1 MNFRIQIPL
10 SNWSG
15 LETQSCWEDLGDLPV
30 KLVSS
35 FSGDQRLKYILVRIK
50 LQLTLVLANLRGPS
64 NLVRYNEE
72 FGKSELFKNGFKNDN
87 YTIFDSTACFNDQ
100 IKSLQ
105 EELKPIK
112 KFFNCC
118 LLFLHFLSFIV
129 Y

>member
-1 MNFRIQIPL
+1 MSLSLTPPTPQRPFQQICVL
-10 SNWSG
+10 H
-15 LETQSCWEDLGDLPV
+15 
-30 KLVSS
+30 S
-35 FSGDQRLKYILVRIK
+35 FSPPYFQE
-50 LQLTLVLANLRGPS
+50 QLRSYWTSSHKSLERWLYASPSKGPAYNHIFIVYVLLYT
-64 NLVRYNEE
+64 VEE
-72 FGKSELFKNGFKNDN
+72 FFKNGFKNDN